1 MFQRSARCRSIY
13 ARFAPPWDIRIVS
26 DANLF
31 PPGKLSRTISLN
43 SHYFVIFRKNPR
55 DSLGISTLAKQM
67 FPGRTDYLMESF
79 WDATSRPYGYLVIDC
94 HQRMKGSLPYLQIL
108 AKSKPKLRKILI
120 ENVPESVI
128 TAIYEC
134 CLNTL
139 KGVIPL
145 TQRQKRRLA
154 PYKTHLRTLA
164 NRKVSRKRKKT
175 YLTQRGGSILT
186 ALLPPALGV
195 LGSLF

>member
-1 MFQRSARCRSIY
+1 MSDLKRLRTFTSAGKHRREKAILRISSKSARLVGYFNVGETNVTWTYRL
-13 ARFAPPWDIRIVS
+13 PHGIVS
-26 DANLF
+26 GCYEQALWVFGDRLPSAD
-31 PPGKLSRTISLN
+31 T
-43 SHYFVIFRKNPR
+43 RKR
-55 DSLGISTLAKQM
+55 A
-67 FPGRTDYLMESF
+67 
-79 WDATSRPYGYLVIDC
+79 
-94 HQRMKGSLPYLQIL
+94 
-108 AKSKPKLRKILI
+108 
-120 ENVPESVI
+120 VPEGVI

-154 PYKTHLRTLA
+154 PHKTHLRALA